1 MQDWVFA
8 LGPFHFPTSAFTQ
21 RVCNV
26 ALLHCFL
33 PSLVSRWSALL
44 CWAVCRTWF
53 GLVVMSTQQLPS
65 AAGSAHLPY
74 IHRWCKDMKV
84 TWMTSWVEQTYQEDL
99 DEIKDDNLMGYNMT
113 PIYWMQG
120 KNFQKF
126 FFSKVQLSLLII
138 VSYSRWKSQTSQSLF
153 SLCCKSQTSQSLLSI
168 CIIEVQESKI

>member
-1 MQDWVFA
+1 MQDRVFA
-8 LGPFHFPTSAFTQ
+8 LGPLHFPTSAFTQ
-21 RVCNV
+21 GVCNV

-33 PSLVSRWSALL
+33 PSLVSRWRALL

-74 IHRWCKDMKV
+74 THRWCKDMKV

-126 FFSKVQLSLLII
+126 FFFQKFNYLYSLLYHIADENLKLHNPCSPFI
-138 VSYSRWKSQTSQSLF
+138 ANLRLHNPCFPFVS
-153 SLCCKSQTSQSLLSI
+153 
-168 CIIEVQESKI
+168 